1 MIKRLSFKSMKMWKT
16 LEVLG
21 GKITYLVGS
30 AKKRFGGCAEV
41 GVNTGEQKW
50 GPGRLTRG

>member
-1 MIKRLSFKSMKMWKT
+1 MIRRLSFKSMKMWKT

-41 GVNTGEQKW
+41 GVNTGEHY
-50 GPGRLTRG
+50 